1 MSKGFYGSD
10 DLTSV
15 YRTTPKLQASWWVL
29 YLISFDAVV
38 INENFFNYQEAF
50 ADNVDRTV
58 CYTPDT
64 LLITLRI
71 KVCDGESN
79 STGFYIDIILTYSVD
94 GILPRQVEFEIEGT
108 YLLSRLFHP
117 LSKDL
122 HCNIDTM
129 NIIPLI
135 WL

>member
-1 MSKGFYGSD
+1 M
-10 DLTSV
+10 
-15 YRTTPKLQASWWVL
+15 
-29 YLISFDAVV
+29 V

-71 KVCDGESN
+71 KVCDGEAN

-135 WL
+135 